1 MIIDEQHR
9 RKITNQRSE
18 TPEIEQI
25 VAQRE
30 RLLKQDPRLREFQ
43 KEIDALLGATLDPAL
58 RLEILGMLMSERL
71 NALHAAWAD
80 VAHAMHLITPAAC
93 NNPQTSS

>member
-9 RKITNQRSE
+9 RKIANQRSE
-18 TPEIEQI
+18 PPEIEQLI
-25 VAQRE
+25 AQRE
-30 RLLKQDPRLREFQ
+30 RLLKEEPRLREFQ

-71 NALHAAWAD
+71 NALHDAWAD
-80 VAHAMHLITPAAC
+80 VAHAIHLVTPPVC
-93 NNPQTSS
+93 TPQASL